1 MFNIHHYILIA
12 LNALYLIGTGVYFLS
27 NRNNEFIIYT
37 GLIVVVMSGAFL
49 TLRYS
54 RFPVWMLW
62 GLSLWGLMHVLGGA
76 VVVGDRVLFAQRI
89 YPFLDL
95 GGEFY
100 ILKYDQIVHA
110 YLFGLLAIMSH
121 HIMRTVFA
129 VQGHK
134 VAIYVMA
141 IMVSLGVSSM
151 NEIMEFFISLTM
163 KNGVGGYDNTMLD
176 FCFNFAGAVIAL
188 SVYLLVRRFRK

>member
-1 MFNIHHYILIA
+1 MFTIHHYILIS
-12 LNALYLIGTGVYFLS
+12 LNALYLLGTGVYFLS

-62 GLSLWGLMHVLGGA
+62 ALSFWGLMHILGGA
-76 VVVGDRVLFAQRI
+76 VHIGDHVLFAQRL
-89 YPFLDL
+89 YPFIDL

-100 ILKYDQIVHA
+100 ILKYDQVVHA
-110 YLFGLLAIMSH
+110 YLFGLLAIMSYH
-121 HIMRTVFA
+121 LFRNVFA
-129 VQGHK
+129 VRGHK
-134 VAIYVMA
+134 VAVFVMS

-151 NEIMEFFISLTM
+151 NEIMEFFISITM
-163 KNGVGGYDNTMLD
+163 ENGVGGYENTMLD
-176 FCFNFAGAVIAL
+176 FCFNLGGAVIAL
-188 SVYLLVRRFRK
+188 SLYLSLRRSE